1 MTLLPKQCVTCKNAT
16 PSQMCRDRHET
27 GLRTKDN
34 IETLVDYISMGFDD
48 MEEKGHM
55 TIILSWFMCFGLQ

>member
-1 MTLLPKQCVTCKNAT
+1 
-16 PSQMCRDRHET
+16 MCRDRHET